1 MAERD
6 DGTKPD
12 GDDENPGQKED
23 DQPREVKLPKAWA
36 TAEDRGVKRWSEG
49 SRTDDPDA
57 RKVHPPLAQGIGSGK
72 AFFFLFGFK
81 KSSPV
86 DQKMLEMEL
95 AHIDDDIEVL
105 RNAGYTVV
113 VDTQATRPEL
123 ISAVG
128 GNGEGAAGLTPA
140 GFYWSAHGHQDGS
153 VECCDGDRI
162 KPEDLDEVEVSPGLR
177 VAIFGACY
185 VGCRSQTW
193 RKALG
198 GHPLVVGWG
207 RPVTIDRAV
216 DFLQPSPETET
227 DLDDLIRRFL
237 LTDAPLPG
245 ATTERYSPVAE
256 AAARGRI
263 ANLQERVETLA
274 DMLAAPWREQEQFL
288 EIRVPLDGGRFHVAK
303 VFVIDSAEPF
313 SEGEPMLGVEADV
326 GELSALVDLNMALAG
341 LGTPSYARVALVESD
356 TDMPTIVAQG
366 FLPLARVRDQDL
378 AALVYQVAQWAD
390 TLEERI
396 FGGDMR

>member
-1 MAERD
+1 MSVPD
-6 DGTKPD
+6 DEKEPAQ
-12 GDDENPGQKED
+12 DDENRGHKED
-23 DQPREVKLPKAWA
+23 EKPTEVKLPKAWA
-36 TAEDRGVKRWSEG
+36 SAESRGVKRWSEG
-49 SRTDDPDA
+49 TRTDDPDA
-57 RKVHPPLAQGIGSGK
+57 RKVYPPLGEGIGSGK

-81 KSSPV
+81 KSSPI
-86 DQKMLEMEL
+86 DQKMLEREL

-123 ISAVG
+123 IAALSEK
-128 GNGEGAAGLTPA
+128 GEGADGLGPA
-140 GFYWSAHGHQDGS
+140 GFYWSAHGHEDGS
-153 VECCDGDRI
+153 VECCDGDRVN
-162 KPEDLDEVEVSPGLR
+162 PEDLDGVEVSSALR

-193 RKALG
+193 RRALG

-216 DFLQPSPETET
+216 DFLEPSPETET

-245 ATTERYSPVAE
+245 ETTERYSPVAE

-263 ANLQERVETLA
+263 ANLQERIQTVS
-274 DMLAAPWREQEQFL
+274 DMLTARWREQEKFL
-288 EIRVPLDGGRFHVAK
+288 EILVPLEEGRSHVAK

-326 GELSALVDLNMALAG
+326 GELSALVDVNMALAG
-341 LGTPSYARVALVESD
+341 LGSPSYARVALVESE
-356 TDMPTIVAQG
+356 TDMPTIVSQG

-378 AALVYQVAQWAD
+378 AALVYQVASWAD

-396 FGGDMR
+396 FGGDMG